1 MPVINFQISE
11 DKLKVLSGIKA
22 ISVDFFNN
30 LFFAEPENNKEAIE
44 QIRTGL
50 LAFHQQD
57 GGSPEIHSF
66 KITDSSFNPQ
76 TNSGKIKFGYEVFF
90 TFGCADIHRSDIC
103 TETCTFKIEQEKHL
117 LIIHLT
123 DQITRDT
130 VDEF

>member
-1 MPVINFQISE
+1 MPVIKLQIEE

-57 GGSPEIHSF
+57 GGSPEIRTF
-66 KITDSSFNPQ
+66 KIIDSSFEHAA
-76 TNSGKIKFGYEVFF
+76 NSGKIKFEYEVFF
-90 TFGCADIHRSDIC
+90 TFGCADIYRSDIC
-103 TETCTFKIEQEKHL
+103 TETCTIKIEPEKNL
-117 LIIHLT
+117 LVIYLT

-130 VDEF
+130 VEEF